1 MTMAQLE
8 RAAIEATLR
17 HTHED
22 KNLTAKLLGISLRT
36 LYRRLEED

>member
-8 RAAIEATLR
+8 RAAIEATLK
-17 HTHED
+17 HTDGD
-22 KNLTAKLLGISLRT
+22 KKFDGQTLRVSLRT